1 MNILKDTGLISL
13 LPKQLYDCR
22 YPFDGDGGILAHA
35 FFPYEESDLG
45 GDIHFDNDEKWIDKM
60 DSKDYNGID
69 FFTVALHEL
78 GHSLGLSHT
87 PVFSAVMFPYYNGYD
102 DSPQPQLTY
111 DDILGM
117 YDLYSELTEKVL
129 IALLKPLLVL
139 HSFYISL

>member
-1 MNILKDTGLISL
+1 MKNYIKESF
-13 LPKQLYDCR
+13 YFR

-60 DSKDYNGID
+60 DNKGYDGID
-69 FFTVALHEL
+69 FYTVALHEL

-87 PVFSAVMFPYYNGYD
+87 PITNAVMFPYYNGYD
-102 DSPQPQLTY
+102 DSPQPQLGY

-117 YDLYSELTEKVL
+117 YDLYSELSQLTYL
-129 IALLKPLLVL
+129 FLSI
-139 HSFYISL
+139 F